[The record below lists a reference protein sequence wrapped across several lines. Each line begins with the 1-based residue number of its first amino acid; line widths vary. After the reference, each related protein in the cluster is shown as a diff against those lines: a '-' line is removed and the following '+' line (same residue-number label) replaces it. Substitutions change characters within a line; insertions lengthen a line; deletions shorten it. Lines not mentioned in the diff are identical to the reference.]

1 MLNISNLSIRLGGND
16 IIKNVNFQL
25 NPSNRAGVIGRN
37 GVGKSTLLK
46 AIAGEITPAE
56 GQVLEIKKIKT

>member
-25 NPSNRAGVIGRN
+25 NPGNRAGVIGRN

-46 AIAGEITPAE
+46 AIAREITPAE

>member
-25 NPSNRAGVIGRN
+25 NPGNRVGLIGHN

-56 GQVLEIKKIKT
+56 GQISIPKKNKI